1 MIKHILTAAT
11 LLCASSAWA
20 GPAENVATSTR
31 FFENLNAGDMT
42 AWLGTM
48 AADVVTYEP
57 VGMPAN
63 KGHEGVMAWA
73 ANNAAM
79 GFKSVQVDVH
89 SIHPTPAENAIV
101 WTTTFVLPNDE
112 AVEIQGVDIHRFNAD
127 GLIEEVRAFFDPTP
141 LMAAMGQ

>member
-1 MIKHILTAAT
+1 MIKHILTTAA

-20 GPAENVATSTR
+20 GPIENVATSKK
-31 FFENLNAGDMT
+31 FFDSLNAGDMT
-42 AWLGTM
+42 AWIGTM
-48 AADVVTYEP
+48 ATDVVTYEP
-57 VGMPAN
+57 VGMPPN

-89 SIHPTPAENAIV
+89 NIHPTSSENAIV

-112 AVEIQGVDIHRFNAD
+112 AVEIQGVDIHQFGVD
-127 GLIEEVRAFFDPTP
+127 GLIKEVHAYLDPTP
-141 LMAAMGQ
+141 LMAVMGQ